1 MKYKTRRTIAI
12 AASAVAISS
21 WVYFNS
27 KSYETVLTQDPLAP
41 LGVTTEDAPLA
52 ADVLEQLP
60 VKGRASKSGYA
71 RTEFYSSWP
80 SIDGCSL
87 RQRIIRREMDSSAV
101 VSTEDN
107 CTVISGEYDEPYTGS
122 HLIFYQKSDFSSGVQ
137 IDHVVALSDAW
148 QKGAQSLTKE
158 QRYALRITL
167 AAYGMFVIGVLA
179 SYFIV
184 FPMMVHFFG
193 SYQVSTEVPN
203 LISIESYMDSL
214 MSTTLI
220 MGLVFELPVM
230 CWMLGR
236 FGLISAAWMRRYRRH
251 ALVGIMIVAA
261 IITPP
266 DVVSMCLVVVPIYM
280 LYELSIR
287 IVRN

>member
-1 MKYKTRRTIAI
+1 MTFWEHLNELRSCIIRI
-12 AASAVAISS
+12 AAVVMGLAVVAFCLKDWLFAI
-21 WVYFNS
+21 V
-27 KSYETVLTQDPLAP
+27 LAP
-41 LGVTTEDAPLA
+41 SQGDFLTYRLTGVPMSDLQLINTGLTTQFSLHMAAALGAGVVVGSPW
-52 ADVLEQLP
+52 VLKELFGFVRP
-60 VKGRASKSGYA
+60 ALYA
-71 RTEFYSSWP
+71 
-80 SIDGCSL
+80 
-87 RQRIIRREMDSSAV
+87 
-101 VSTEDN
+101 
-107 CTVISGEYDEPYTGS
+107 
-122 HLIFYQKSDFSSGVQ
+122 
-137 IDHVVALSDAW
+137 
-148 QKGAQSLTKE
+148 KE

-167 AAYGMFVIGVLA
+167 AAYGMFVIGVLV

-214 MSTTLI
+214 MSTTLV
-220 MGLVFELPVM
+220 MGLMFELPVM

-266 DVVSMCLVVVPIYM
+266 DVMSMCLVVLPIYL

>member
-1 MKYKTRRTIAI
+1 MTFWEHLNELRSCIIRI
-12 AASAVAISS
+12 AAVVMGLAVVAFCLKDWLFAI
-21 WVYFNS
+21 V
-27 KSYETVLTQDPLAP
+27 LAP
-41 LGVTTEDAPLA
+41 SHGDFLTYRLTGVPMSDLQLINTGLTTQFSLHMAAALGAGVVVGSPW
-52 ADVLEQLP
+52 VLKELFGFVRP
-60 VKGRASKSGYA
+60 A
-71 RTEFYSSWP
+71 
-80 SIDGCSL
+80 L
-87 RQRIIRREMDSSAV
+87 
-101 VSTEDN
+101 
-107 CTVISGEYDEPYTGS
+107 YD
-122 HLIFYQKSDFSSGVQ
+122 
-137 IDHVVALSDAW
+137 
-148 QKGAQSLTKE
+148 KE

-167 AAYGMFVIGVLA
+167 AAYGMFVIGMLV

-214 MSTTLI
+214 MSTTLV
-220 MGLVFELPVM
+220 MGLMFELPMM

-266 DVVSMCLVVVPIYM
+266 DVMSMCLVVLPIYL

>member
-1 MKYKTRRTIAI
+1 MTFWEHLNELRSCIIRI
-12 AASAVAISS
+12 AAVVVGLAMIAFCLKDWLFAI
-21 WVYFNS
+21 V
-27 KSYETVLTQDPLAP
+27 LAP
-41 LGVTTEDAPLA
+41 SHGDFLTYRLTGVTMSDL
-52 ADVLEQLP
+52 
-60 VKGRASKSGYA
+60 
-71 RTEFYSSWP
+71 
-80 SIDGCSL
+80 
-87 RQRIIRREMDSSAV
+87 
-101 VSTEDN
+101 
-107 CTVISGEYDEPYTGS
+107 
-122 HLIFYQKSDFSSGVQ
+122 HLINTGLTTQFSLHIAAAFGAG
-137 IDHVVALSDAW
+137 IVVGSPWVLKELFGFVRPALY
-148 QKGAQSLTKE
+148 TNE

-193 SYQVSTEVPN
+193 SYQVNTEVPN

-266 DVVSMCLVVVPIYM
+266 DVVSMCLVVVPIYL